1 MQVSDGALYR
11 TRLYCYS
18 LDQSRVVRPLPTEK
32 NYHIFYQMMAG
43 LSMDE
48 QKQLG
53 LDGYTVMELRYLNRG
68 DARTDEAQEIERFNT
83 WKANLVV
90 LGIPFMDVV
99 KVMAAILLLGNVEFV
114 EGNGLEVDMIGK
126 EELKSVS
133 KLVGVT
139 PALLLQG
146 LTSKTHNVRGQL
158 VKSSSDANMVRFN
171 FTTSKYL
178 GSNEYFNFSPM
189 QREMP

>member
-1 MQVSDGALYR
+1 
-11 TRLYCYS
+11 
-18 LDQSRVVRPLPTEK
+18 VVRTLPTEK

-43 LSMDE
+43 LTSE
-48 QKQLG
+48 ERKQLG
-53 LDGYTVMELRYLNRG
+53 LDRHTVMELRYLNRG
-68 DARTDEAQEIERFNT
+68 DTRSDETQEIERFNT

-133 KLVGVT
+133 KLIGVT

-146 LTSKTHNVRGQL
+146 LTSKTHNVRGHL

-171 FTTSKYL
+171 FATSKNMWT
-178 GSNEYFNFSPM
+178 NEYFNFIPM
-189 QREMP
+189 QPEMP

>member
-1 MQVSDGALYR
+1 M
-11 TRLYCYS
+11 
-18 LDQSRVVRPLPTEK
+18 VRPLPTEK

-43 LSMDE
+43 LFIDE
-48 QKQLG
+48 RKQLG
-53 LDGYTVMELRYLNRG
+53 LHGYTVKDLRYLNQG
-68 DARTDEAQEIERFNT
+68 DLWSNEAQEIERFDK

-114 EGNGLEVDMIGK
+114 EGNGKVDMIGK

-146 LTSKTHNVRGQL
+146 LTSKTHNVRGHL
-158 VKSSSDANMVRFN
+158 VKSSSDADMVRIYSV
-171 FTTSKYL
+171 TSKKKL
-178 GSNEYFNFSPM
+178 
-189 QREMP
+189 